1 MDDRP
6 SSYLNKK
13 QIFTVGEIS
22 SIISEVLSSEL
33 FMDIKVRG
41 EIISKQEKNGN
52 VYLTLIDSDQKS
64 GYSNKPKATLKVI
77 VFSWYDRTITTS
89 YKVGDEVVVGGDMSY
104 YAPFNS
110 LSLNA
115 KNLYLYGE
123 GMELIKLKRLKEKLE
138 KEGIFDSSRK
148 KPLPTSIRKIA
159 IITSASGAA
168 YHDIMETLSK
178 KIPVSTVLFDALVQG
193 ADASRSLIRALDKAE
208 KSDADL
214 IIFGRGGGS
223 KNDLSCFNDEALVRK
238 LASCKKCVIS
248 GIGHEID
255 TSLCDLAADIYSIT
269 PTQAADKALPNLADV
284 LLELS
289 QLEKDLSKGFR
300 SHLDGYQLLLARAG
314 QTLENHSPSS
324 YISALLIKSSSDD
337 IRLRSAFISRIDNR
351 INKLKDL
358 YLRLDNSNPL
368 NSLKEGTGIIKL
380 KGLPLNSVKQVKPG
394 DEIEIGLKDGVVNAI
409 IK

>member
-1 MDDRP
+1 MDDQP

-123 GMELIKLKRLKEKLE
+123 GMELIKLKRLKEKLA

-148 KPLPTSIRKIA
+148 S
-159 IITSASGAA
+159 
-168 YHDIMETLSK
+168 LSR
-178 KIPVSTVLFDALVQG
+178 PVSE
-193 ADASRSLIRALDKAE
+193 RSLLLLRLPGR
-208 KSDADL
+208 L
-214 IIFGRGGGS
+214 ITILWR
-223 KNDLSCFNDEALVRK
+223 
-238 LASCKKCVIS
+238 
-248 GIGHEID
+248 
-255 TSLCDLAADIYSIT
+255 LCL
-269 PTQAADKALPNLADV
+269 KR
-284 LLELS
+284 
-289 QLEKDLSKGFR
+289 FR
-300 SHLDGYQLLLARAG
+300 SPLFFSMLWSRGLMLLDHLSG
-314 QTLENHSPSS
+314 P
-324 YISALLIKSSSDD
+324 
-337 IRLRSAFISRIDNR
+337 
-351 INKLKDL
+351 
-358 YLRLDNSNPL
+358 
-368 NSLKEGTGIIKL
+368 
-380 KGLPLNSVKQVKPG
+380 
-394 DEIEIGLKDGVVNAI
+394 
-409 IK
+409 